1 MYRLELIMKESN
13 MSAGN
18 SFQPSRI
25 GNGKNSKS
33 SNSKESNMA
42 GGNSSQS
49 QPSRIGNGTNSKSLG
64 CSNNWHISTQ
74 SLSTGHVDGTNAD
87 TRKVSETDDGMYGIN
102 SQ

>member
-1 MYRLELIMKESN
+1 MKGSN
-13 MSAGN
+13 IAAGN
-18 SFQPSRI
+18 SSQLSHI
-25 GNGKNSKS
+25 GNGTNSKS
-33 SNSKESNMA
+33 SNSKKSNMA

-49 QPSRIGNGTNSKSLG
+49 QPSRIGNGTNLKSLG
-64 CSNNWHISTQ
+64 CSNNGHISTQ